1 MLSVHDLVQD
11 RESVICYRRKPF
23 LWCPKLLFRGF
34 HGASCPGAPAPPNEA
49 GPVANCS
56 LESTTTSALRKATAS
71 PTDEAATRAL
81 NRHPRFGFVSLFS
94 RAARG
99 PLKSAG
105 YWDDER
111 DCIPD
116 DLVGGLR
123 IVAREFAAWK
133 LCDDC
138 RAATRRPKVCSRCGG
153 VIIERH
159 AAPAKRGAED
169 ELRAELEAEGAYGE

>member
-1 MLSVHDLVQD
+1 MLAGQPLPGDLDSRSMWVLSAWLLVEDQILVAPLGGVLGINWAGA
-11 RESVICYRRKPF
+11 RE
-23 LWCPKLLFRGF
+23 
-34 HGASCPGAPAPPNEA
+34 
-49 GPVANCS
+49 
-56 LESTTTSALRKATAS
+56 
-71 PTDEAATRAL
+71 
-81 NRHPRFGFVSLFS
+81 
-94 RAARG
+94 